1 MRTIVLGIA
10 MLGAAMSCE
19 GQSGLKMPE
28 RPVATPINVPDYTSS
43 NTVRIYKTQQVKV
56 PGIAPDMYTRNFGFF
71 CRQELK
77 MYKAHVPVSVR
88 LGTMQQCNTLER
100 KK

>member
-1 MRTIVLGIA
+1 MRTIGLCILILLAVVTCMA
-10 MLGAAMSCE
+10 
-19 GQSGLKMPE
+19 QSRLRMPE
-28 RPVATPINVPDYTSS
+28 LPAAKSLKVNDYTSLIF
-43 NTVRIYKTQQVKV
+43 RAYKVQQLKV